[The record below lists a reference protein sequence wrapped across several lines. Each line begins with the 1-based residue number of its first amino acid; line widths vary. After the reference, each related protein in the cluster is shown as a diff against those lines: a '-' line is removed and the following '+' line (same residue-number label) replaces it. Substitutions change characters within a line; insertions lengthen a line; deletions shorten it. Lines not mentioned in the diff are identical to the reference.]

1 MFEICSAAEGRFVS
15 PLDSW
20 EYILNPRPSGRTEHA
35 GRGEATDGTSIPRP
49 GCEFMFSRLWI
60 SLHIRLFGRL
70 ARGLMWPSFVC
81 NLRFWLSSWDSNINS
96 FQNVRNARL
105 AASERLYSKT
115 LERERERARR
125 NTRVPLVYLSQRP
138 TLFLSASPCLAHF
151 CGGKPEG
158 FTALPSSINQH

>member
-1 MFEICSAAEGRFVS
+1 MFEIRSAAEGRFVS

-70 ARGLMWPSFVC
+70 AAGLMWPSFVC

-96 FQNVRNARL
+96 FQNVKNARL
-105 AASERLYSKT
+105 AASERLYGKT
-115 LERERERARR
+115 PERERERELVETLECLLCTLPTGPLSSSQLRR
-125 NTRVPLVYLSQRP
+125 
-138 TLFLSASPCLAHF
+138 ASLTFAVASL
-151 CGGKPEG
+151 KVLRRYQ
-158 FTALPSSINQH
+158 AL